1 MSFGTKQCT
10 LERTRNHCLMTLVST
25 FVSHVSSEPLSVSV
39 CLSAGCLGLSPHLGH
54 LSPRAHQ
61 PLIGADRTRYPP
73 TLLHQP
79 SVLPY
84 ILWTT
89 SFIISFGYLRTTSWL
104 MRRHSLKVAN
114 LLKLATLSQSITSN
128 SMEWLI
134 CEGRFVADFN
144 FINLADLDQ

>member
-1 MSFGTKQCT
+1 MHTRKD
-10 LERTRNHCLMTLVST
+10 LRNHCLMTLVST

-89 SFIISFGYLRTTSWL
+89 SFIISFRYLRTTSWL
-104 MRRHSLKVAN
+104 MRHQYLKVAN

-128 SMEWLI
+128 SKERLI
-134 CEGRFVADFN
+134 CEGHFLAGCRDCVWASNIRNVAD
-144 FINLADLDQ
+144 